1 MCWMIA
7 LSSSSPATRIDWA
20 VTIPPSEITATS
32 VVPPPMS
39 TTMFPVASW
48 TGRPEPMA
56 AAMGSSMMCT
66 WRAPACVDASMTAR
80 RSTPVMPEGT
90 QTTTRGRAR

>member
-1 MCWMIA
+1 
-7 LSSSSPATRIDWA
+7 
-20 VTIPPSEITATS
+20 
-32 VVPPPMS
+32 
-39 TTMFPVASW
+39 
-48 TGRPEPMA
+48 MA

-66 WRAPACVDASMTAR
+66 CRAPAWDDASMTAR